1 LRLTTLTLSVAPNI
15 PRCPRRDEIGPGT
28 REVLVRGVG
37 AKADVLVVAVD
48 GASVIVKDF
57 AGRRPWIRGLGR
69 LQIRREERAYRWL
82 HGVRGVPALVG
93 RVDPLALAIERIDGE
108 RLAFAATAPEQAPR
122 RVAELRAILDAIHA
136 RGVVHNDLRGREN
149 VLLRRDGGLVVL
161 DFAGSIRL
169 RPGGLPHR
177 LFFHLLT
184 LADEAAFLKWKG
196 IVAPGTYSRE
206 DEEFLRRF
214 ERWRALWPFNP
225 KRRKAKPGAA

>member
-1 LRLTTLTLSVAPNI
+1 VAPNI

-48 GASVIVKDF
+48 GGSVIVKDF
-57 AGRRPWIRGLGR
+57 AGRGLLVRGLGR
-69 LQIRREERAYRWL
+69 LQIRREVSAYRWL
-82 HGVRGVPALVG
+82 AGVPGVPAFVG
-93 RVDPLALAIERIDGE
+93 HIDPLALAIERIDGE
-108 RLAFAATAPEQAPR
+108 QLVFAAAVPREAPG
-122 RVAELRAILDAIHA
+122 RVAALREILDAIHA

-149 VLLRRDGGLVVL
+149 VLLRRDGGVSVL

-169 RPGGLPHR
+169 RPGGLMHKL
-177 LFFHLLT
+177 LFRLLT

-196 IVAPGTYSRE
+196 IIAPGTYSEE
-206 DEEFLRRF
+206 DEAFLRRF

-225 KRRKAKPGAA
+225 KRRKAKPGGA